1 MKELIYIAGFP
12 GSGKTTAGKI
22 VADVLDWSFIDVDR
36 EIVRRD
42 GRTVVKIFD
51 EDGEQGFR
59 KMEHQV
65 VFDFSQ
71 RKRTVVSLGGG
82 SIAFP
87 EIFAVMDK
95 TGFIVTL
102 DARPDV
108 LFQRMQEQRKKI
120 GEEAVRPLLE
130 GPDPLE
136 HLIQHK
142 ERRQPAYA
150 LAHWTVHT
158 DNLSV
163 HEVAEEV
170 VRAWRKMS
178 AKGTST
184 GNPFAGSPDLAAT
197 VETSSGSCPLL
208 VGWGLLP
215 RLGELLKLAGVQ
227 GPVYFVSDTTVSG
240 LYGDLAQQACRE
252 AGIVAHILSFP
263 AGEQSKSLAT
273 ATRLYQWLAE
283 LKAQRGHTV
292 VALGGGVV
300 GDLAG
305 FVAATYNRGMGFVQV
320 PTSLA
325 AMVDASIGGKTAVD
339 LPQAKNLV
347 GAFYQPRMV
356 VADVS
361 ILKTLSQRAIMEGW
375 AEAIK
380 HGLILDAD
388 LFSTFERHAERLL
401 ALEPELTT
409 DVIRKSMAIKARVV
423 SQDERETAGYR
434 ILLNY
439 GHTIGHG
446 LEAATEY
453 GRFLHGEAVAV
464 GMIGAARIGSRLE
477 ITPADVVERQ
487 EAVLKRFRLP
497 VSAPGVDLDGVLAA
511 MSLDKKAQGESLR
524 WVLLE
529 AVGRATVHTDVPQE
543 LVQEVLAGL
552 LG

>member
-12 GSGKTTAGKI
+12 GAGKTTAGKV
-22 VADVLDWSFIDVDR
+22 VADMLGWSFIDVDQ

-42 GRTVVKIFD
+42 GRTVVQIFA

-59 KMEHQV
+59 KMEHEV
-65 VFDFSQ
+65 VFDFS
-71 RKRTVVSLGGG
+71 RRDRTVVALGGG

-87 EIFAVMDK
+87 EIFAVMDT

-108 LFQRMQEQRKKI
+108 LFQRMQEQRKQI

-130 GPDPLE
+130 SPDPLP
-136 HLIQHK
+136 HLTQHK
-142 ERRQPAYA
+142 DRRQPAYA

-178 AKGTST
+178 ARGSSS
-184 GNPFAGSPDLAAT
+184 GNPFAGSLDLAAT
-197 VETSSGSCPLL
+197 VETSSGRCPLL
-208 VGWGLLP
+208 VGWDLLP
-215 RLGELLKLAGVQ
+215 RLGELLRLAGVQ
-227 GPVYFVSDTTVSG
+227 GPVYIVSDTTVSG
-240 LYGDLAQQACRE
+240 LYGDLVQAACRD
-252 AGIVAHILSFP
+252 AGIVTHAFSFP
-263 AGEQSKSLAT
+263 AGEQSKSLST
-273 ATRLYQWLAE
+273 ADGLYQWLAE
-283 LKAQRGHTV
+283 RQAQRGHTV
-292 VALGGGVV
+292 LALGGGVV

-305 FVAATYNRGMGFVQV
+305 FVAATYNRGIGFVQV

-361 ILKTLSQRAIMEGW
+361 VLKTLSQREIMEGW
-375 AEAIK
+375 AEAVK

-388 LFSTFERHAERLL
+388 LFGTFEEHADRLL

-409 DVIRKSMAIKARVV
+409 NVIRKSIAIKARVV

-439 GHTIGHG
+439 GHTIGHA

-453 GRFLHGEAVAV
+453 GQFLHGEAVAV
-464 GMIGAARIGSRLE
+464 GMMGAARIGSRLE
-477 ITPADVVERQ
+477 ITPAEVAERQ
-487 EAVLKRFRLP
+487 EVVLKRFRLP
-497 VSAPGVDLDGVLAA
+497 TSAPGVDLERVLAA
-511 MSLDKKAQGESLR
+511 MALDKKAEGESLR
-524 WVLLE
+524 WVLLD
-529 AVGRATVHTDVPQE
+529 ALGRAAVHTDVPQE
-543 LVQEVLAGL
+543 LVREVLVDL
-552 LG
+552 LA

>member
-12 GSGKTTAGKI
+12 GSGKTPAGRI
-22 VADVLDWSFIDVDR
+22 VADVLGWSFVDVDQ

-42 GRTVVKIFD
+42 GRTVVRIFE

-59 KMEHQV
+59 KMERQV
-65 VFDFSQ
+65 VSDFSQ
-71 RKRTVVSLGGG
+71 RERTVVSLGGG

-87 EIFAVMDK
+87 EILAVMDR

-108 LFQRMQEQRKKI
+108 LFQRMQEQRKQI

-130 GPDPLE
+130 GPDPLSN
-136 HLIQHK
+136 LIQHK
-142 ERRQPAYA
+142 ERRQSAYA
-150 LAHWTVHT
+150 MAHWTVHT
-158 DNLSV
+158 DNLPV

-178 AKGTST
+178 ARASST
-184 GNPFAGSPDLAAT
+184 GNPFVGSPDLAAT
-197 VETSSGSCPLL
+197 VETTSGSCPLL

-215 RLGELLKLAGVQ
+215 RLGELLQLAGVQ
-227 GPVYFVSDTTVSG
+227 DPVYIISDTTVSG
-240 LYGDLAQQACRE
+240 LYGDQVQQACRE
-252 AGIVAHILSFP
+252 VGIVAHLLSFP

-273 ATRLYQWLAE
+273 ATTLYQWLAE

-320 PTSLA
+320 PTSLV

-361 ILKTLSQRAIMEGW
+361 ILKTLSQRATAEGW

-380 HGLILDAD
+380 HGLILDAG
-388 LFSTFERHAERLL
+388 LFATFEQQADRLL

-453 GRFLHGEAVAV
+453 GHFLHGEAVAV
-464 GMIGAARIGSRLE
+464 GMMGAAGIGRRME

-487 EAVLKRFRLP
+487 EAVLKRFGLP
-497 VSAPGVDLDGVLAA
+497 VAATGVDFGRVLTA
-511 MSLDKKAQGESLR
+511 MSLDKKAQGDSLR

-529 AVGRATVHTDVPQE
+529 AVGRASVHMDVPQE
-543 LVQEVLAGL
+543 LVHEVLASL